1 LERIRWTLQTLE
13 KKREKGNTRTN
24 SVDLHIPLRRE
35 GNFAQQKP
43 PRTGHAAKRSRSAAA
58 SHGCATKKRIHGE
71 CGTTSSNID
80 RQSPQEEL
88 SVAEQADEA
97 LAQPSTPHSQPDEPN
112 PVGSDNADRSAI
124 AQVGDVSPEETELV
138 VVVDEEIELDR
149 NGVDMAM
156 DLDVTA
162 DAEVEFDR
170 NGVHVATDLDVTA
183 DAEVEFDRNGVHVAT
198 DLEVLENAQIDV
210 DRTEV
215 ATDLD
220 VTEDAEVEMDRDEVV
235 VDLEVIDVLDISSA
249 DDASEVGETELI
261 QTVQVAEPAADNEEA
276 VRAALRRQS
285 DLARQLERQQQ
296 RRALHRERNL
306 AAIQGAQMR
315 VVAPTNIPPAVNNH
329 QSVPVVNLD
338 PPPIIVKN
346 VVQLELVQL
355 MSEADKQRTAKEDA
369 EYAKEEQEAEAA
381 GVVLKPRMSPFAD
394 RECCAC
400 MMRPAIVTV
409 VGCGHFCLCG
419 PCAINVQAKKYA
431 TCPKCRTGQHS
442 KDGELF
448 LQRLY

>member
-13 KKREKGNTRTN
+13 KKREKGNKGTD

-58 SHGCATKKRIHGE
+58 SHGRATKKRIHGE

-124 AQVGDVSPEETELV
+124 AQVGDVSPEETELE
-138 VVVDEEIELDR
+138 VVVDGEIELDRNAVHMATDLDVTEDAEIELDSNGVDMAMDLDVTADAEVEFDR

-170 NGVHVATDLDVTA
+170 NGV
-183 DAEVEFDRNGVHVAT
+183 NMAT

-215 ATDLD
+215 AT
-220 VTEDAEVEMDRDEVV
+220 
-235 VDLEVIDVLDISSA
+235 DLEVIDVLDISSA

-261 QTVQVAEPAADNEEA
+261 QTVEVAEPAADNEEA

-285 DLARQLERQQQ
+285 DLVRQQQ

-315 VVAPTNIPPAVNNH
+315 VVAPINIPHAVNNH

-369 EYAKEEQEAEAA
+369 EYAKEEQKAEAA